1 MSKGKFIVFEGIDG
15 CGKSTQARILADRFG
30 VLLTQEPYDSQI
42 SAQVRKILREESD
55 SYSRAEELTELF
67 IKDRRIHVEE
77 YILPRIERGE
87 NVVSDRY
94 DLSTIAYQA
103 TQGLDINYLI
113 GRHRGLLVPDIT
125 FFVDTPVEVCMKR
138 TDRQE
143 KKFEDDA
150 QFQNKLRMNYLLA
163 FAKLTKNNGRN
174 INCVDGNRAIEDVAR
189 DIQSEIDFL
198 YGKWPGQH
206 NSNIQPRTL

>member
-1 MSKGKFIVFEGIDG
+1 MKKMRKGKFIVFEGIDG
-15 CGKSTQARILADRFG
+15 CGKSTQARILADRLV

-42 SAQVRKILREESD
+42 SERVRKVLREES
-55 SYSRAEELTELF
+55 SPYSRAEELAGLF
-67 IKDRRIHVEE
+67 IEDRRIHVEE
-77 YILPRIERGE
+77 YILPRIKDGE

-103 TQGLDINYLI
+103 TQGIDINDLI
-113 GRHRGLLVPDIT
+113 ERHRGLLVPDVT
-125 FFVDTPVEVCMKR
+125 FLVDTPVEVCMER

-150 QFQNKLRMNYLLA
+150 QFQNKLRFNYLLA
-163 FAKLTKNNGRN
+163 FAKLAKNKGRN
-174 INCVDGNRAIEDVAR
+174 ITYVDGNRAIEDVAR

-198 YGKWPGQH
+198 DGKWPGQH
-206 NSNIQPRTL
+206 NSDV